1 MSSPPERSWVLATP
15 IGSSAQADAENAPA
29 AAAAAVLLRSVL
41 RLMFIAIHPPF
52 AEMSSD
58 QVFLQNRCTDGVF
71 RIDHVAEPDT
81 SGLAEQH
88 VGVDLVEAVLGAH
101 PAYQFA
107 IGDARG
113 IFERTGAAD
122 RHHKLFVLKPRPRKA
137 PAL

>member
-1 MSSPPERSWVLATP
+1 MSRPPERSWMLATP
-15 IGSSAQADAENAPA
+15 IGSCAPAGEENAPA

-41 RLMFIAIHPPF
+41 RLMFIAVCPPF

-58 QVFLQNRCTDGVF
+58 QVFLQDRSAHGVF
-71 RIDHVAEPDT
+71 RIDHVAEPDA

-122 RHHKLFVLKPRPRKA
+122 RHHKLF
-137 PAL
+137 